1 VFCSFNSIYK
11 IGPAEFDVWMRLLGA
26 VEGSVL
32 WLLAA
37 HPAAEANLR
46 REAAARGIDPARL
59 VFADKMEHHAHLG
72 RLAHADL
79 FLDSF
84 TVNAHT
90 TCSDALWAGLPVLTM
105 AGRSFAARVGAS
117 LLMAAGLPELVTTS
131 PAEYEARALEIA
143 LAPQKLAALRA
154 RLQGREPT
162 RCLPPPPSR
171 ASWKAPIA
179 PCTRATSRICPR
191 RYRHGA
197 GLIRNRR

>member
-1 VFCSFNSIYK
+1 
-11 IGPAEFDVWMRLLGA
+11 MRLLGA

-154 RLQGREPT
+154 RLQGRETNTLFATAPFT
-162 RCLPPPPSR
+162 RKLESAFCAMHARHIAHLPPADIDMAR
-171 ASWKAPIA
+171 D
-179 PCTRATSRICPR
+179 
-191 RYRHGA
+191 
-197 GLIRNRR
+197 